1 MTSLKDPYNSLI
13 RRDDPVHDSI
23 LVRSNRGRP
32 VRFCVFMATCFF
44 SAVFP
49 STAQN
54 PGHPADPSVTRQMHE
69 AVSVAQ
75 RGNEKHALALVGT
88 LLEQHPDFV
97 PALKLQA
104 MLLED
109 TGNGEEALVSY
120 EKALKLAP
128 NDAELLLKVGV
139 FELVKGNTN
148 QAITLLTQRLKAL
161 PEDAESLYYLAQA
174 YHLKGEDNLALKTIR
189 EAIKVDPNS
198 AEISQKY
205 GELLCSSGDNEAAL
219 RWLTKAQHSDP
230 TLQRIN
236 FDLAVASYNNMDLSN
251 AAMYSAKQTE
261 LQPNDLDAFVLLA
274 SVKVKLSQWQ
284 EAEAVLQHILAIRED
299 DAASLLALGHCQL
312 ELEQYQA
319 AADTL
324 ERSLRLDPKQVLGHF
339 YLSRAFRALGRV
351 SEAQH
356 EADLHKEMMEQNSLT
371 LPKAQLQR
379 EKALAD
385 QARQLLSE
393 HREEDA
399 VRLFQE
405 RSRGPFVTQGSPLVS
420 VGTIYLA
427 MGDSEKAQRILDR
440 ALQIDPK
447 TRDAHTYLGI
457 LALQQEDLSRA
468 EREFESELV
477 IDPNHPLAVA
487 ELGEVRYRQGKW
499 SEAAELFVKS
509 KTTIPRLLYMLCDS
523 YFRIGKVSSAN
534 LTAESARSVCEE
546 RAGGHARIG
555 RTAQPQ
561 WTIRVGPTFIAR
573 SASLN
578 DCITLNSLSQSESD
592 PPLRS

>member
-1 MTSLKDPYNSLI
+1 
-13 RRDDPVHDSI
+13 
-23 LVRSNRGRP
+23 
-32 VRFCVFMATCFF
+32 MAACFF
-44 SAVFP
+44 FAVLP
-49 STAQN
+49 CDAQK
-54 PGHPADPSVTRQMHE
+54 PGHLADPSVTRQMHE
-69 AVSVAQ
+69 AVSTAQ
-75 RGNEKHALALVGT
+75 RGDEKHALVLVGT

-97 PALKLQA
+97 PALKLQG

-109 TGNGEEALVSY
+109 TGHGQEALLSY
-120 EKALKLAP
+120 EKAFKLAP

-139 FELVKGNTN
+139 LQLVRGNTN
-148 QAITLLTQRLKAL
+148 QAITLLMQRLKSH
-161 PEDAESLYYLAQA
+161 PEDEESLYYLAQA

-219 RWLTKAQHSDP
+219 RWLTKARHSDP

-236 FDLAVASYNNMDLSN
+236 FDLAVASYNNMDLNN
-251 AAMYSAKQTE
+251 AAIYSAKQTE

-284 EAEAVLQHILAIRED
+284 EAEAILHHILTIRED
-299 DAASLLALGHCQL
+299 DASFLLTLGHCQL
-312 ELEQYQA
+312 ELKQYQVA
-319 AADTL
+319 VDTL
-324 ERSLRLDPKQVLGHF
+324 ERSLQLDPTQVLGHF
-339 YLSRAFRALGRV
+339 YLSRAFRALGRE

-371 LPKAQLQR
+371 LPKLQLER

-393 HREEDA
+393 HREDDA
-399 VRLFQE
+399 VLLFQE
-405 RSRGPFVTQGSPLVS
+405 RSRGSLVTQGSPWVS
-420 VGTIYLA
+420 VGTVYLA
-427 MGDSEKAQRILDR
+427 MGDSENAQRILDR

-457 LALQQEDLSRA
+457 LALQQEDLGRA
-468 EREFESELV
+468 EREFASELV
-477 IDPNHPLAVA
+477 LDPNHPLAVA

-499 SEAAELFVKS
+499 SEAADLFVKS

-523 YFRIGKVSSAN
+523 YFRIGKVSSAD
-534 LTAESARSVCEE
+534 LAAESLAAYARGEPEVMQGLAEL
-546 RAGGHARIG
+546 
-555 RTAQPQ
+555 
-561 WTIRVGPTFIAR
+561 
-573 SASLN
+573 LN
-578 DCITLNSLSQSESD
+578 RNGQSE
-592 PPLRS
+592 LVQRLLHEQHL

>member
-1 MTSLKDPYNSLI
+1 MISRKDPCNSLS
-13 RRDDPVHDSI
+13 RQDDPVHDSI
-23 LVRSNRGRP
+23 LVRSNPGR
-32 VRFCVFMATCFF
+32 RTRLCVFMAACFF

-49 STAQN
+49 STAQT

-75 RGNEKHALALVGT
+75 RGDEKHALALVGA

-109 TGNGEEALVSY
+109 TGNGEEASVSY

-139 FELVKGNTN
+139 FQLVKGNTN

-161 PEDAESLYYLAQA
+161 PKDEESLYYLAQA

-189 EAIKVDPNS
+189 EAIKVDPDS

-236 FDLAVASYNNMDLSN
+236 FDLAVASYNSMDLSN

-299 DAASLLALGHCQL
+299 DATSLLALGHCQL

-324 ERSLRLDPKQVLGHF
+324 ERSLRLDPTQVLGHF

-351 SEAQH
+351 SEAKH

-405 RSRGPFVTQGSPLVS
+405 RSRGPLVTQGSPLVS

-427 MGDSEKAQRILDR
+427 MGDSENAQRVLDR

-457 LALQQEDLSRA
+457 LALQQENLSRA

-509 KTTIPRLLYMLCDS
+509 KTAIPRLLYMLCDS
-523 YFRIGKVSSAN
+523 YFRIGKVSSAD
-534 LTAESARSVCEE
+534 LTAESLAAYARSEPEVMQGLAEL
-546 RAGGHARIG
+546 
-555 RTAQPQ
+555 
-561 WTIRVGPTFIAR
+561 
-573 SASLN
+573 LN
-578 DCITLNSLSQSESD
+578 RNGQSELARRLLHD
-592 PPLRS
+592 QHL